1 MQRVRSVSSF
11 PGAGRCPA
19 LPAGNPLP
27 AARPVSGQA
36 SDWIRG
42 DAFRD
47 IARTHSIQHGVR
59 APLRA

>member
-27 AARPVSGQA
+27 AARPVSGWA
-36 SDWIRG
+36 SGRIRG
-42 DAFRD
+42 SAFRG
-47 IARTHSIQHGVR
+47 ITRTHPVQHGVR